1 VYFAG
6 ITPPSSNAVV
16 VKVNPGFDGGPPA
29 APCPACRALVYTASP
44 AVAIAQIKRI
54 RTVFILDILPW
65 IFADENTK
73 RLPSS

>member
-16 VKVNPGFDGGPPA
+16 AKVNPGFDGGPPA
-29 APCPACRALVYTASP
+29 VPCPACRALARTVSP

-54 RTVFILDILPW
+54 RTVFILDILRW
-65 IFADENTK
+65 IFADENTR
-73 RLPSS
+73 RLLSS